1 MIPIARTLPHLLP
14 PLLLLLLLLLFPSG
28 NACATTEITVHR
40 SNSDY
45 AGCVLLVIDGLG
57 SSYCYPEATPY
68 ALDGSI
74 LGSANCTNLLAIAE
88 GGMRVIDVRAPVT
101 STHPGHSTLV
111 TGCADATPKTVA
123 NGRTIFDVAH
133 ENGYFCVGVME
144 NGDFKEMCD
153 ELDAILHVRKNSI
166 ASPGLTIDTNPYSHE
181 SVSQNISILMTE
193 WSNLTEYLG
202 DTDGVP
208 RYIAYNRWAIDASNA
223 IVQDL
228 SLNDVPFLML
238 INVGA
243 VDSAGHHLGASRYLD
258 VIDGTDDAIMRLH
271 QSCVAHDLLFIL
283 TADHGMGFATAGA
296 AHGGHVSDKYAERPE
311 SQLIPLVFSGSG
323 IVTGTIA
330 TGGQEDIAPTILCQM
345 GMGQVMGLPDADA
358 DTNIDTFCDG
368 VVLPVTG
375 VDLRV
380 TTGSVADVGVCR
392 SAGAGG
398 ERGDVVIAR
407 GTSDSEFLFKGLDAG
422 HNYTIQVTGGGRTDE
437 YEIFLDS
444 DCAVDCSA
452 PGTMVASVS
461 VPDVRGRERV
471 RDMRGVEDAQD
482 AGTDEHT
489 SALRIVVPI
498 AVINLV
504 GIFLIVR
511 IMRTG

>member
-1 MIPIARTLPHLLP
+1 MMRLSRTLLHLPP
-14 PLLLLLLLLLFPSG
+14 PLLLLLFLLLFPSG

-40 SNSDY
+40 SHSDY
-45 AGCVLLVIDGLG
+45 NGCVLLVIDGLG
-57 SSYCYPEATPY
+57 SSYCYPEVTPH

-74 LGSANCTNLLAIAE
+74 LGRANCTNLLAIAE

-153 ELDAILHVRKNSI
+153 ELDAILHVRKNSMT
-166 ASPGLTIDTNPYSHE
+166 SPGLAINTSPYDHE

-208 RYIAYNRWAIDASNA
+208 RYIAYNRWAIDASDA
-223 IVQDL
+223 IVRDL
-228 SLNDVPFLML
+228 ALHDVPFLML

-258 VIDGTDDAIMRLH
+258 VIDGTDDAIMRLY
-271 QSCVAHDLLFIL
+271 QSCVEHDLLFVL
-283 TADHGMGFATAGA
+283 TADHGMGFATAGT

-323 IVTGTIA
+323 VVAGTIA

-345 GMGQVMGLPDADA
+345 GMEMGVPGADA
-358 DTNIDTFCDG
+358 DIDIDTFCDG
-368 VVLPVTG
+368 VALPITG

-380 TTGSVADVGVCR
+380 MTGSVADVVVRMGVGDC
-392 SAGAGG
+392 G
-398 ERGDVVIAR
+398 ERGDAVRVK
-407 GTSDSEFLFKGLDAG
+407 GTSDSEFLFRGLDAG
-422 HNYTIQVTGGGRTDE
+422 HNYTIRVTGGGRTDE
-437 YEIFLDS
+437 HEIFLDS
-444 DCAVDCSA
+444 DCVVDCSA
-452 PGTMVASVS
+452 PGTMAVSVS
-461 VPDVRGRERV
+461 VSDVQGQVRER
-471 RDMRGVEDAQD
+471 EAQD
-482 AGTDEHT
+482 AGTDDRA
-489 SALRIVVPI
+489 SILRIVVPI
-498 AVINLV
+498 VVINLI

>member
-1 MIPIARTLPHLLP
+1 MVRLSRTLLP
-14 PLLLLLLLLLFPSG
+14 LPLLLLLLLLFFSSG
-28 NACATTEITVHR
+28 DACATTEITVHR
-40 SNSDY
+40 SHSDY
-45 AGCVLLVIDGLG
+45 DGCVVLVIDGLG
-57 SSYCYPEATPY
+57 SSYCYPEVTPH

-74 LGSANCTNLLAIAE
+74 LGRANCTNLLAIAE

-101 STHPGHSTLV
+101 STHPGHSTIV
-111 TGCADATPKTVA
+111 TGCADAMPKTVA
-123 NGRTIFDVAH
+123 DGRTIFDVAH

-166 ASPGLTIDTNPYSHE
+166 VSPGLAIDTSPYDHE

-208 RYIAYNRWAIDASNA
+208 RYIAYNRWAIDVSDA
-223 IVQDL
+223 IVRDL

-271 QSCVAHDLLFIL
+271 QSCVEHDLLFVL
-283 TADHGMGFATAGA
+283 TADHGMGFAAHDA

-323 IVTGTIA
+323 VVAGTIA
-330 TGGQEDIAPTILCQM
+330 TGRQEDIAPTILCQM
-345 GMGQVMGLPDADA
+345 GMEMGLPGADA
-358 DTNIDTFCDG
+358 DTNTDIDTFCDG
-368 VVLPVTG
+368 VALPVTG
-375 VDLRV
+375 VNLRV
-380 TTGSVADVGVCR
+380 MTGSVADVEVRMGVGDC
-392 SAGAGG
+392 G
-398 ERGDVVIAR
+398 ERGDAVRVK
-407 GTSDSEFLFKGLDAG
+407 GTSDSEFLFRGLDAG
-422 HNYTIQVTGGGRTDE
+422 HNYTIRVTGGGRTDE
-437 YEIFLDS
+437 HEIFLDS
-444 DCAVDCSA
+444 DCVVDCSA
-452 PGTMVASVS
+452 PGTMGVS
-461 VPDVRGRERV
+461 VPDVRGQVRGRER
-471 RDMRGVEDAQD
+471 ETQD
-482 AGTDEHT
+482 AGTDER
-489 SALRIVVPI
+489 ANILRIVVPI
-498 AVINLV
+498 VVINLV

>member
-1 MIPIARTLPHLLP
+1 MMRRSRTLVPL
-14 PLLLLLLLLLFPSG
+14 PLLLLLPLLLFPSG

-40 SNSDY
+40 SHSDY
-45 AGCVLLVIDGLG
+45 NGCVVLVIDGLG
-57 SSYCYPEATPY
+57 SSYCYPEVTPH

-74 LGSANCTNLLAIAE
+74 LGRANCTNLLAIAE

-111 TGCADATPKTVA
+111 TGCADAMPKTVA

-153 ELDAILHVRKNSI
+153 ELDAILHVRKNSMT
-166 ASPGLTIDTNPYSHE
+166 SPGLAIDTSQYDHE

-208 RYIAYNRWAIDASNA
+208 RYIAYNRWAIDASDA
-223 IVQDL
+223 IVRDL
-228 SLNDVPFLML
+228 SLHNVPFLML

-271 QSCVAHDLLFIL
+271 QSCVEHDLLFVL
-283 TADHGMGFATAGA
+283 TADHGMGFAAHDA

-345 GMGQVMGLPDADA
+345 GMEIGLPDADD
-358 DTNIDTFCDG
+358 DTNTFCDG
-368 VVLPVTG
+368 VALPVTG
-375 VDLRV
+375 VNLRV
-380 TTGSVADVGVCR
+380 MTGSVADVEVRTGVGD
-392 SAGAGG
+392 SG
-398 ERGDVVIAR
+398 ERGDAVRVK
-407 GTSDSEFLFKGLDAG
+407 GTSDSEFLFRGLDAG
-422 HNYTIQVTGGGRTDE
+422 HNYTIRVTGGGRADE
-437 YEIFLDS
+437 HEIFIDS
-444 DCAVDCSA
+444 DCVVDCSA
-452 PGTMVASVS
+452 PGTMVVSVP
-461 VPDVRGRERV
+461 VPDVRGQVRAQEREV
-471 RDMRGVEDAQD
+471 QD
-482 AGTDEHT
+482 AGTDERA
-489 SALRIVVPI
+489 SILRIVVPI
-498 AVINLV
+498 VVINLV